1 MNDDPLDHDWPR
13 PPASGTGA
21 SGSGTGASGPGPGTG
36 ASDPDP
42 GASGPGPG
50 TGASDPDPGASDP
63 GPRAFGPAAF
73 GPSMPQNRPVRKDEI
88 ELDERGLYIESWLP
102 ERRSRRRPICY
113 VHGELTGSW
122 LWERWLR
129 YFAGRGWEGHA
140 LNLRNHYWSRTADP
154 QALSFDTYLEDVVAA
169 LERMGPDVVAVGHGM
184 GGLLALKAAGERTR
198 VAGLVLLDA
207 EAPAATR
214 APAKPHVVRDV
225 PPVYGREMIGWK
237 MLPERLQRHNRD
249 LSLEEVLR
257 IQHLLGQKPRESG
270 RARAAM
276 LAGVAVR
283 RDLLEGTPVLVV
295 GSGVDGTAAALSA
308 ERLAAWLGAEHEQ
321 FGAASHFGLV
331 LAEEGHRQ
339 VADRVRSFLET
350 HRL

>member
-1 MNDDPLDHDWPR
+1 MNDDSLGRDWPR
-13 PPASGTGA
+13 PQIPPLPSSGA
-21 SGSGTGASGPGPGTG
+21 
-36 ASDPDP
+36 
-42 GASGPGPG
+42 
-50 TGASDPDPGASDP
+50 
-63 GPRAFGPAAF
+63 
-73 GPSMPQNRPVRKDEI
+73 PQGGRPVRKDEI

-102 ERRSRRRPICY
+102 ERRSRRRPLFY
-113 VHGELTGSW
+113 VHGELAGSW

-140 LNLRNHYWSRTADP
+140 LNLANHYWSRTTDP
-154 QALSFDTYLEDVVAA
+154 AALTFESYLEDVVAG
-169 LERMGPDVVAVGHGM
+169 LERVGPNAVAVGHGM
-184 GGLLALKAAGERTR
+184 GGLLVLKAAAERVR

-214 APAKPHVVRDV
+214 PPAKPHVVRDT
-225 PPVYGREMIGWK
+225 PPLYGRALVGWET
-237 MLPERLQRHNRD
+237 LPEKLQRENRD
-249 LSLEEVLR
+249 LTLDDILR

-270 RARAAM
+270 RARAAV

-283 RDLLEGTPVLVV
+283 PDLLGGVPALVV
-295 GSGVDGTAAALSA
+295 GSGVDGAPAALAA

-331 LAEEGHRQ
+331 LSEEGHRQ
-339 VADRVRSFLET
+339 VAERVRAFLEA